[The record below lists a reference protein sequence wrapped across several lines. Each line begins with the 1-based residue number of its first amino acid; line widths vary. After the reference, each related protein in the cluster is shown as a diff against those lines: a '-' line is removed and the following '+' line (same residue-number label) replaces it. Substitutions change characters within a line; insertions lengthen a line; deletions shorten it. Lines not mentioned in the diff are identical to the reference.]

1 MWVSSEA
8 CERPKSL
15 RTFARSGSREL
26 VVRWWGGSER
36 QSQSPGGVARGR
48 RGVGGELPGAPGSR
62 GGDPPALTSR
72 RSLED
77 RIFSRHWEHA
87 GASLEPAHGHAT
99 RARLRYA
106 RAMVRSLHI
115 SSLNTT
121 RCVLCALRPPRHSA
135 AATLA
140 PPLIRHEDVVCGP
153 RRHLAPTR
161 IDSTHNRKHF
171 ARICAK
177 EIVISSHAT
186 ITGLRTRTEKD
197 LRA

>member
-1 MWVSSEA
+1 MRAICTCEKRDAEKFSS
-8 CERPKSL
+8 RLTRRRLPKISK
-15 RTFARSGSREL
+15 FE
-26 VVRWWGGSER
+26 VRI
-36 QSQSPGGVARGR
+36 AM
-48 RGVGGELPGAPGSR
+48 
-62 GGDPPALTSR
+62 